1 MADVIRD
8 PAQVVRLNRSI
19 RERRDELVK
28 PLDRHLDELDAI
40 YAEIVARGA
49 QGRGTRR

>member
-1 MADVIRD
+1 MAGVIAD

-28 PLDRHLDELDAI
+28 PLERHLDELDEI
-40 YAEIVARGA
+40 YVEVLSAR
-49 QGRGTRR
+49 R